1 MPTIRDV
8 VSALGTRPG
17 VDAVLVLGRDGL
29 PIDAKVT
36 DGLDAEGLA
45 ALVPSIVAACTRFGH
60 AAGRGEFGTGVVEF
74 QDGLALVSAVTPDT
88 LLAVLVQPDT
98 NVGALLFELQRHRS
112 AIAGLL

>member
-29 PIDAKVT
+29 PIDAKVN

-45 ALVPSIVAACTRFGH
+45 ALVPSIVAACTRLGT
-60 AAGRGEFGTGVVEF
+60 AAGRGEFGASVVEF
-74 QDGLALVSAVTPDT
+74 ADGIALVSAVTPET
-88 LLAVLVQPDT
+88 LLAILVRPDT
-98 NVGALLFELQRHRS
+98 NVGALLFELRRHRS